1 MGNTTERAGGESM
14 ENELMTLKDIAQ
26 RLELPE
32 STLRKYRDAYPQFIP
47 YVGSGR
53 ERRYREDAVEVFRA
67 IRDCRVEKHL
77 SWEDT
82 ERDLLDHFPVN
93 SEALGGKVVVTE
105 DEGNIF
111 LERLEKAVRQ
121 LSSQGER
128 QEFVTSTLAS
138 ELLQMKKALEKLD
151 PIAED
156 LQVVRRTSY
165 GYNEVVQRQYKES
178 QKYLMKIMELLSM
191 VQGALQ
197 YIPRDLEKMM
207 SATPKVEPR
216 VAAPVAAPSAI
227 ESQTVT
233 HLREELK
240 LKTAEADKFRDLYVR
255 AKREIDRL
263 REELKKKTIE
273 ELYGARKGGAAE
285 ASAQVPA
292 GEQEVSKGGK
302 LFFRGKKKSEDRK

>member
-1 MGNTTERAGGESM
+1 
-14 ENELMTLKDIAQ
+14 MTLKDIAQ
-26 RLELPE
+26 RLGLPE

-67 IRDCRVEKHL
+67 IRDCRVDRHL

-93 SEALGGKVVVTE
+93 SDALGGKVVVTE
-105 DEGNIF
+105 EEGNIF

-138 ELLQMKKALEKLD
+138 ELLQMRKAMDKLD

-178 QKYLMKIMELLSM
+178 QKYLMKIMELLTM
-191 VQGALQ
+191 MHGALQ

-207 SATPKVEPR
+207 VASPKAEPR
-216 VAAPVAAPSAI
+216 VAAVSVAAPAVL
-227 ESQTVT
+227 EPQAAAN
-233 HLREELK
+233 LREELK
-240 LKTAEADKFRDLYVR
+240 LKTAEADKFRELYVR

-273 ELYGARKGGAAE
+273 ELYGARKGGAPE
-285 ASAQVPA
+285 APA
-292 GEQEVSKGGK
+292 VEQESSKGGK
-302 LFFRGKKKSEDRK
+302 LFFRGKKKSEDKK